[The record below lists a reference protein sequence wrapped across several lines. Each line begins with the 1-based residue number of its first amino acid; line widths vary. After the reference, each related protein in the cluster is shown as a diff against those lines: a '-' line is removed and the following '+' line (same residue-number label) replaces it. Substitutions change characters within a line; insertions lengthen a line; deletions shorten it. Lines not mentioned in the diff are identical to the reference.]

1 MAAIITARVSVDA
14 NSAAITADTGYYMVL
29 YQYPAGDKGGKPGMI
44 TYLGS
49 YTESQHAS
57 EKDDRSI
64 DVHRRFWD
72 TLHIRLHE
80 PLRRQDQP
88 NGSQDQDD
96 ELPAIEP
103 LAPAPVGEVAKD
115 NHAKQRGTECRQV
128 QNLPNFYM
136 GVALRLVDIEQG
148 GRDEV
153 GGEEAV
159 RGRQEADGDGA
170 EDGPVE
176 ADGVEDA
183 QDGDLPL
190 VPVLE

>member
-1 MAAIITARVSVDA
+1 MT
-14 NSAAITADTGYYMVL
+14 
-29 YQYPAGDKGGKPGMI
+29 
-44 TYLGS
+44 TYLCS

-57 EKDDRSI
+57 KKDDRRI
-64 DVHRRFWD
+64 DVHRRSRD
-72 TLHIRLHE
+72 TLHIRLHK
-80 PLRRQDQP
+80 PLRRQDEP
-88 NGSQDQDD
+88 DGSQDQDN
-96 ELPAIEP
+96 ELPAVEP
-103 LAPAPVGEVAKD
+103 LAPAPVGEVAED
-115 NHAKQRGTECRQV
+115 HHAKQRGAQRGQV
-128 QNLPNFYM
+128 QDLPNVCT
-136 GVALRLVDIEQG
+136 GEALGLVDIEQG

-190 VPVLE
+190 VPVLK

>member
-1 MAAIITARVSVDA
+1 MT
-14 NSAAITADTGYYMVL
+14 
-29 YQYPAGDKGGKPGMI
+29 
-44 TYLGS
+44 TYLCS
-49 YTESQHAS
+49 YTKPQHTT
-57 EKDDRSI
+57 EKDDRRI
-64 DVHRRFWD
+64 DVHRRFRD

-80 PLRRQDQP
+80 SLGRQDEP
-88 NGSQDQDD
+88 DGSQDQDD
-96 ELPAIEP
+96 ELPAIE
-103 LAPAPVGEVAKD
+103 LFAPAPVGEVAKD
-115 NHAKQRGTECRQV
+115 NHAKQRGTQRGQV
-128 QNLPNFYM
+128 QNLPNVYV
-136 GVALRLVDIEQG
+136 GEALGLVDIEQG

-153 GGEEAV
+153 SGEEAV